1 MLLLVAVPTD
11 RIIIEAGIF
20 DESHPLT
27 PPRRN
32 VAAVVLVE
40 VLPEESCEKPRHKPS
55 NTKTIITVYFLLL
68 TRLEVSFVFLQVQKK
83 RQLLRA
89 QFLNAA
95 ILMIYKSAL
104 LFKVCLH
111 CPSVFSSFFVCFKPN
126 YNTPTKSWENSQP
139 V

>member
-11 RIIIEAGIF
+11 CVIIEAGIF
-20 DESHPLT
+20 DEPHPLA

-40 VLPEESCEKPRHKPS
+40 VLPKESCKKPRHKPS

-68 TRLEVSFVFLQVQKK
+68 TRLEVSFNFLWVQKK

-95 ILMIYKSAL
+95 ILMISKSAL
-104 LFKVCLH
+104 LFKVCLQ
-111 CPSVFSSFFVCFKPN
+111 CLSVFSSFFIFV
-126 YNTPTKSWENSQP
+126 
-139 V
+139 